1 MAKSSDYVTFA
12 SAIFNLFFDIRQKE
26 WNIRPNSNTFFLF
39 LPLKMKRFVRYIG
52 LMEVGLGILLYLLA
66 FLFKWTTSN
75 SVMIIALLLV
85 VGGVI
90 THVMITKHTNKY

>member
-1 MAKSSDYVTFA
+1 MSLLLLLFLTYFL
-12 SAIFNLFFDIRQKE
+12 IFGKKE

-66 FLFKWTTSN
+66 FIFKWTTSN

>member
-1 MAKSSDYVTFA
+1 MSLLLLLFLTYFL
-12 SAIFNLFFDIRQKE
+12 IFCKKE

>member
-12 SAIFNLFFDIRQKE
+12 SAIFNLFLDIRQKE